1 MTISDVNCIHER
13 INKKLLAYKA
23 HIDAFFMCP
32 HEKGTCHC
40 RKPDIG
46 LFLQAEQLFPVD
58 KVHSFMIG
66 DSITDIE
73 AGHNFGIKTIAVGQS
88 LKNADFCF
96 SDLYQTAQYI
106 MNLRSIYGNH
116 ENTF

>member
-1 MTISDVNCIHER
+1 
-13 INKKLLAYKA
+13 
-23 HIDAFFMCP
+23 
-32 HEKGTCHC
+32 
-40 RKPDIG
+40 
-46 LFLQAEQLFPVD
+46 
-58 KVHSFMIG
+58 MIG